1 MLKLPAQLT
10 HDDAVSCLSA
20 WLAQLPMGTGA
31 VQVDA
36 GDLDR
41 FDSSA
46 LAALLALRRSLLERG
61 QGLELVATP
70 PRLKELATL
79 YGVSEL
85 LAA

>member
-1 MLKLPAQLT
+1 MLKLPPKLT
-10 HDDAVSCLSA
+10 HNDAAACVSA
-20 WLAQLPMGTGA
+20 WLSQLPMGTGA
-31 VQVDA
+31 VQVHA
-36 GDLDR
+36 GDLEQ

-46 LAALLALRRSLLERG
+46 LAALLALRRTLLGRG
-61 QGLELVATP
+61 QSLELVATP